1 MAGLP
6 PMGRY
11 LLVPAPVSKPASSLI
26 ADAIERIERHIESS
40 IETKRKLLEGGV
52 QPLLRAAE
60 AMRNALAAG
69 NKILVCGNGGSASD
83 AQHIAAELVVVLS
96 QEFQR
101 PGLAAIALTTDSSI
115 LTASAND
122 FGFAHIFER
131 QVQALG
137 RPGDVLIGISTSGNS
152 ENVLRAIEYARSHE
166 MGAIA
171 MTGCSESKLA
181 EAAEIVLRAPSHLTR
196 FVQETHIMMG
206 HILCELVER
215 SLTYHDHGPKP

>member
-1 MAGLP
+1 M
-6 PMGRY
+6 
-11 LLVPAPVSKPASSLI
+11 PAPVSKSTSSLTH
-26 ADAIERIERHIESS
+26 DALERIQRHVESS
-40 IETKRKLLEGGV
+40 IDTKRKLLESGV
-52 QPLLRAAE
+52 EPILKAAE
-60 AMRNALAAG
+60 AMRDALAQG
-69 NKILVCGNGGSASD
+69 HKILVCGNGGSASD

-137 RPGDVLIGISTSGNS
+137 RAGDVLIGISTSGNS
-152 ENVLRAIEYARSHE
+152 ENVLRAVSYAGSHG
-166 MGAIA
+166 MRTIA
-171 MTGCSESKLA
+171 LTGCRVSKLA
-181 EAAEIVLRAPSHLTR
+181 DAAEIVLRAPSHLTR
-196 FVQETHIMMG
+196 FIQETHIMIG

-215 SLTYHDHGPKP
+215 SLDYHADGVNPTESPKP

>member
-1 MAGLP
+1 
-6 PMGRY
+6 
-11 LLVPAPVSKPASSLI
+11 LVPAPVSRSNPALTP
-26 ADAIERIERHIESS
+26 DALERIQRHIESS
-40 IETKRKLLEGGV
+40 IETKRKLLATGLD
-52 QPLLRAAE
+52 PILKAAE
-60 AMRNALAAG
+60 AMRDALAQG
-69 NKILVCGNGGSASD
+69 HKILLCGNGGSASD

-137 RPGDVLIGISTSGNS
+137 RAGDVLIGISTSGNS
-152 ENVLRAIEYARSHE
+152 ENVLRAVNYADAHGMRT
-166 MGAIA
+166 IA
-171 MTGCSESKLA
+171 MTGCSESSLA
-181 EAAEIVLRAPSHLTR
+181 NAAEIVLRAPSHLTR
-196 FVQETHIMMG
+196 FIQETHIMMG

-215 SLTYHDHGPKP
+215 SLEYPADGVNPTQGPRP